1 MFFSALNNSVHT
13 PQSLVKCDSSRKG
26 DVLIVVTVAIATLLA
41 AAVVALVVMLFKIRR
56 MKLHAAPEN
65 Q

>member
-1 MFFSALNNSVHT
+1 MHT

-26 DVLIVVTVAIATLLA
+26 DVLIVVTVAMATLLA

-56 MKLHAAPEN
+56 LKLHAAPEN